1 VQIVKCKELKVK
13 KLSAMRSLLH
23 TLSYILIVTCP
34 LLFVSSENPPIPPLL
49 KGGEGG
55 LLSIC
60 YAATPHE
67 EYKRIQKEIDSH
79 KGKLKK
85 VKRRESS
92 ILNDIE
98 KTNMQ
103 LNIVEAE
110 LRKYRKKLMDTESN
124 ISKVE
129 AEISQNKSSIEKR
142 REWIKRKLRAMQ
154 KYGHT
159 ADIVLLFL
167 SADDVSQM
175 MRSGKSL
182 QYIASY
188 EHRVLNTYKENLE
201 GLQEK
206 DSQLMALKTE
216 LIKNKEKVRADEAS
230 LAEKKKNKE
239 VILTSVRK
247 EESSY
252 TKMLR
257 ELKDASKRLLEVIRE
272 AEKTDTFSAKGLSRL
287 KGKLPWPV
295 EGKVAIPYGSQ
306 KDLQFNT
313 PIFRSGAYIQSGA
326 DPFAKAVYN
335 GKVVFAEWFKGYGQ
349 LVIINH
355 GDGYHT
361 LYGSLSEIFTK
372 VGDIIKIKQIIG
384 RVGNS
389 GILNTPGL
397 YFELRYKGKP
407 LDPIQWLKKR

>member
-1 VQIVKCKELKVK
+1 MLYALCSMLY
-13 KLSAMRSLLH
+13 A
-23 TLSYILIVTCP
+23 SY
-34 LLFVSSENPPIPPLL
+34 S
-49 KGGEGG
+49 
-55 LLSIC
+55 
-60 YAATPHE
+60 YAATPQE

-79 KGKLKK
+79 KGKLEEVKK
-85 VKRRESS
+85 RESS
-92 ILNDIE
+92 VLNDLE
-98 KTNMQ
+98 KTNMH

-110 LRKYRKKLMDTESN
+110 LRKYRKKLMNTESN
-124 ISKVE
+124 MSKVE
-129 AEISQNKSSIEKR
+129 TEISMNKSSIEKR

-159 ADIVLLFL
+159 ADIVLLF
-167 SADDVSQM
+167 SSTDDISQM

-182 QYIASY
+182 QYIAAY

-206 DSQLMALKTE
+206 DRQLTMLKTE
-216 LIKNKEKVRADEAS
+216 LIKNKEKVRAEEAS
-230 LAEKKKNKE
+230 LAEKKKEKE
-239 VILTSVRK
+239 ILLASVKK

-252 TKMLR
+252 TKMLK

-272 AEKTDTFSAKGLSRL
+272 TEKADTFSAEGLSKL

-295 EGKVAIPYGSQ
+295 EGKVAIPYGTQ
-306 KDLQFNT
+306 KDPQFNT

-326 DPFAKAVYN
+326 DTFAKAVYN

-372 VGDIIKIKQIIG
+372 VGDIIKVKQIVG

-389 GILNTPGL
+389 GILNAPGL

-407 LDPIQWLKKR
+407 LDPLQWLKKR